1 MQHQISEFLEEL
13 RTKQGR
19 SPNTI
24 VAYRNDLL
32 QFAQY
37 LREQSQPNLQK
48 WSELTAD
55 YLQRY
60 LSFLKTADASYSA
73 TTIARKVAAVKC
85 FCAHLHRRGQLTGA
99 FAQLIQAPKAPKSLP
114 VALSAEEVNLLLAAP
129 DAHQD
134 GHTPAI
140 LRDKALLET
149 LYATGVRVTELVAL
163 NLVDVDGPGRRI
175 DCGLDNKRKRTLQ
188 LNEQA
193 GQALEHYL
201 SEGRLALL
209 VDRSQPALFLNHRG
223 QRLTR
228 QGLWLIIK
236 RYVEQAG
243 ITLTV
248 TPHTLRNSLAAH
260 LLHAGAAPR
269 EVKERLGYATLT
281 SAQAHQQAA
290 NGTASELVIDGV
302 SMRKGQ

>member
-32 QFAQY
+32 QFAHYVHGQIQPG
-37 LREQSQPNLQK
+37 LQS

-60 LSFLKTADASYSA
+60 VSFLKTTDAHYSA
-73 TTIARKVAAVKC
+73 TTIARKVAAVKS
-85 FCAHLHRRGQLTGA
+85 FCAHLHRTGQLRGA
-99 FAQLIQAPKAPKSLP
+99 YASTIQAPKTPKNAP
-114 VALSAEEVNLLLAAP
+114 VALSAEEVNRLLAAP

-134 GHTPAI
+134 NHTPAR

-149 LYATGVRVTELVAL
+149 LYATGLRVTELVAL
-163 NLVDVDGPGRRI
+163 NLKDVDLAGRCI
-175 DCGLDNKRKRTLQ
+175 DCGLDSKHKRTLQ
-188 LNEQA
+188 LRA
-193 GQALEHYL
+193 RVLQALSDYVRA
-201 SEGRLALL
+201 GRAALL
-209 VDRSQPALFLNHRG
+209 VDRSEPALFLNHRG

-236 RYVEQAG
+236 RYVEQTDIA
-243 ITLTV
+243 LTV
-248 TPHTLRNSLAAH
+248 TPHTLRNSFAAH
-260 LLHAGAAPR
+260 LFHAGAAPR
-269 EVKERLGYATLT
+269 EVKERLGYASLT
-281 SAQAHQQAA
+281 SAQAHEHAA
-290 NGTASELVIDGV
+290 NGTASELVIDGAPL
-302 SMRKGQ
+302 RKG